1 MVLKGTPDTGDYL
14 LKTVIVISL
23 VNCVLSKALN
33 ACMQPLGTRQM
44 ISVCLELI
52 SGGLSL

>member
-33 ACMQPLGTRQM
+33 VCSQLLTARQM
-44 ISVCLELI
+44 ILRLEHNRRTEEND
-52 SGGLSL
+52 